1 MEIQS
6 ITSTSSRS
14 IGPIGTHKVENI
26 VSEKRF
32 KRSGISVPS
41 VDCFIA
47 IALTASLLATI
58 QLKTIGVAIFLV
70 VTLAAAFWRRRNII
84 ANINAR
90 LISVVLI
97 LAMVSALWSL
107 DPKNTL
113 YYGAQIILTCLAG
126 VVLASSENKY
136 DTLFGVAITLIC
148 HTMISHVFG
157 KYVLWENGETV
168 FVGIVGVKNYY
179 GGVGGMTVLTS
190 LGLAYA
196 AINRN
201 FRIIAAIAMFGVVVG
216 ALGLLRSKATG
227 YTLSTLACALV
238 IMYFNVYRVL
248 SPRVRLGLMIY
259 VIYAIIC
266 SSIGLLLLKDDLMRM
281 ILHAAHKDV
290 TLTGR
295 TEIWDVAK
303 AAISKRLWLG
313 YGQEGFWVE
322 TNPYAQAIWRLH
334 KMAPTR
340 SFPLHNTYLEIRANL
355 GILGLVTYMAVFGA
369 LVFRQ
374 VRSLLR
380 TPTTI
385 GITWIAI
392 AFYFFFLMAVESFN
406 LGALNYN
413 TFFLVIAVT
422 MFTPKTAAIPLRY
435 ETRTA
440 VAA

>member
-1 MEIQS
+1 
-6 ITSTSSRS
+6 
-14 IGPIGTHKVENI
+14 
-26 VSEKRF
+26 
-32 KRSGISVPS
+32 
-41 VDCFIA
+41 
-47 IALTASLLATI
+47 
-58 QLKTIGVAIFLV
+58 
-70 VTLAAAFWRRRNII
+70 
-84 ANINAR
+84 
-90 LISVVLI
+90 
-97 LAMVSALWSL
+97 
-107 DPKNTL
+107 
-113 YYGAQIILTCLAG
+113 
-126 VVLASSENKY
+126 
-136 DTLFGVAITLIC
+136 
-148 HTMISHVFG
+148 
-157 KYVLWENGETV
+157 YVLWENGETV

-190 LGLAYA
+190 MGLAYA

-201 FRIIAAIAMFGVVVG
+201 YKIIAAIAMFGVAAG
-216 ALGLLRSKATG
+216 ALGLLRSRATG
-227 YTLSTLACALV
+227 FTLSTLACALV

-248 SPRVRLGLMIY
+248 SPRVRFGLMIY

-266 SSIGLLLLKDDLMRM
+266 TTIGLFLLKDDLMRM
-281 ILHAAHKDV
+281 ILHAANKDV

-303 AAISKRLWLG
+303 AAISKRPWLG
-313 YGQEGFWVE
+313 YGQDGFWVE

-355 GILGLVTYMAVFGA
+355 GILGLFTYVVVFGA
-369 LVFRQ
+369 LLFRQ
-374 VRSLLR
+374 IRYLLR

-392 AFYFFFLMAVESFN
+392 AFYFIFLMAVESFN

-422 MFTPKTAAIPLRY
+422 MFTPKSPAVPLRY
-435 ETRTA
+435 ERRTA

>member
-1 MEIQS
+1 MENVVAAKLPK
-6 ITSTSSRS
+6 SSV
-14 IGPIGTHKVENI
+14 IAI
-26 VSEKRF
+26 
-32 KRSGISVPS
+32 PS

-47 IALTASLLATI
+47 VGLTASLLATI

-70 VTLAAAFWRRRNII
+70 LTLAAAFWRRRNIL

-90 LISVVLI
+90 LISVVLV
-97 LAMVSALWSL
+97 LGMVSALWSL
-107 DPKNTL
+107 DPRNTL

-148 HTMISHVFG
+148 HTLISHVFG

-190 LGLAYA
+190 MGLAYA

-201 FRIIAAIAMFGVVVG
+201 YKIIAAIAMFGVVAG
-216 ALGLLRSKATG
+216 ALGLLRSRATG
-227 YTLSTLACALV
+227 FTLSTLACALV

-248 SPRVRLGLMIY
+248 SPRVRFGLMIY

-266 SSIGLLLLKDDLMRM
+266 TTIGLLLLKDDLMRM
-281 ILHAAHKDV
+281 VLHAANKDV

-313 YGQEGFWVE
+313 YGQDGFWVE

-340 SFPLHNTYLEIRANL
+340 TFPLHNTYLEIRANL
-355 GILGLVTYMAVFGA
+355 GLLGLVTYVLVFGA
-369 LVFRQ
+369 LLFRQ
-374 VRSLLR
+374 IRYLLR

-392 AFYFFFLMAVESFN
+392 AFYFIFLMAVESFN
-406 LGALNYN
+406 LGAMNYN

-422 MFTPKTAAIPLRY
+422 MFTPKSPALPLRY